1 MRTQQNY
8 ERKERLGIIGT
19 VGVPAK
25 YGGFETLAHQLVLN
39 LRDQFNMTVYASAK
53 AYPKKDR
60 VKSWEGAKVVY
71 WRLDANG
78 YQSVFYDIIS
88 MIHALI
94 FCDVL
99 LVLGVSGCTFL
110 PILKLLSRKK
120 VIVNVDGL
128 EWRRAKWSG
137 TAKKFLKF
145 SEKIAVRYADEIIT
159 DNAAIQKYV
168 VDTYDINPHLIEYGS
183 DHVSPVAL
191 KNEHYEKYP
200 FLESEYAFKVCRIE
214 PENNIQ
220 LVLEAFARYGK
231 MTLVMVGNW
240 NHSYFGRE
248 VRKLYS
254 QYENLHLLDPI
265 YDQKE
270 LNILRSNCDLYVHGH
285 SAGGTNPSLV
295 EAMNLRLPILAFD
308 VIYNRIT
315 TQQRALYFESAE
327 DIITRLE
334 MMPLTDLEGLASN
347 LKWVA
352 EHKYTW
358 NRIAERY
365 RQAAESTER
374 LPRPV
379 FDFELPSALKKA
391 S

>member
-1 MRTQQNY
+1 M
-8 ERKERLGIIGT
+8 
-19 VGVPAK
+19 
-25 YGGFETLAHQLVLN
+25 HLVIVHKIRSTN
-39 LRDQFNMTVYASAK
+39 
-53 AYPKKDR
+53 
-60 VKSWEGAKVVY
+60 VV
-71 WRLDANG
+71 
-78 YQSVFYDIIS
+78 SVFYDIIS

-99 LVLGVSGCTFL
+99 LVLGVSGFTFL

-183 DHVSPVAL
+183 AHVSPVAL
-191 KNEHYEKYP
+191 KSVHYEKYP

-270 LNILRSNCDLYVHGH
+270 LNLLRSNCDLYVHGH

-334 MMPLTDLEGLASN
+334 MMPSTDLEGLASN

-379 FDFELPSALKKA
+379 FDFELPSTLKKA